1 MHDLHALVR
10 RTRNDARAP
19 VLSFDVP
26 LSATPALAR
35 ALVRRCAAIPAAL
48 ALLLAVLLPAAA
60 GAQTTKLGN
69 GKLVYQAS
77 GSQQGTFFLRT
88 AAGKEPAT
96 VRASSSPV
104 EHPAVS
110 PLGRRIAFSSGGQL
124 WIVGEDGTML
134 RQLTSDPLP
143 SGSPAWSPDGTTL
156 IFARGAVGARDLYA
170 LGADGNDLR
179 RLTLSMADESSPAW
193 SSTGRIAFVRR
204 TPAVPGSKK
213 RRRPAND
220 DVFVMRADGSGLR
233 QITREKAHERDP
245 AWSPDG
251 KRIAF
256 TRVVEGRA
264 EVFVANANGTKARR
278 LTRNAR
284 ATSPVWSPDGR
295 YLAYSGGTQPRRS
308 LFVLRVPA
316 SSKGK
321 ALPKRKRATPA
332 SADAVAPSWLPANPD
347 PVIAIGGDI
356 ACDPDAEQFTQNLQ
370 RECHQMQ
377 TSDLLL
383 KMDLWAIL
391 ALGDLQYPDGVYDK
405 IQRSFAPSWGRLKEL
420 IRPSIGNHDYRD
432 PGANGLY
439 DYFYGPGTDAG
450 PYGSRGTGYYSFD
463 IGAWHVIALDTDCS
477 EPFSAPETASCAAG
491 SPQEQWLRADLAAHP
506 AACTIAFMHH
516 PYVSSGLVT
525 TNQAVRPLWQA
536 LYDANADI
544 VVAGHDHAYERFAS
558 QDPAQ
563 TPDAARGIR
572 EFVVGT
578 GGKSL
583 QGPVSFLP
591 NSVTRNGD
599 TFGVLKMTLRDNSYD
614 WEFVPDLSSGS
625 FTDSGTATCH

>member
-1 MHDLHALVR
+1 VLTFHVAVSPSPAH
-10 RTRNDARAP
+10 ARAHS
-19 VLSFDVP
+19 LR
-26 LSATPALAR
+26 SAA
-35 ALVRRCAAIPAAL
+35 VMAAL
-48 ALLLAVLLPAAA
+48 ALVLLVLLPVGAS
-60 GAQTTKLGN
+60 AQTAKLRN

-77 GSQQGTFFLRT
+77 GSQQGSFFLRT
-88 AAGKEPAT
+88 AKGKEPGEL
-96 VRASSSPV
+96 RAGSGAV

-124 WIVGEDGTML
+124 WVVAQDGTML

-156 IFARGAVGARDLYA
+156 IFARGAVGARDIYA

-179 RLTLSMADESSPAW
+179 RLTLSTADESSPAW

-220 DVFVMRADGSGLR
+220 DLFVMVADGSGLR
-233 QITREKAHERDP
+233 QITRDKAHERDP

-256 TRVVEGRA
+256 TRIVKGRA
-264 EVFVANANGTKARR
+264 EVFVASATGGKARQ

-295 YLAYSGGTQPRRS
+295 YVAYSGGTSPRRS
-308 LFVLRVPA
+308 VFVLRVPT

-321 ALPKRKRATPA
+321 ALPRSTRATPA
-332 SADAVAPSWLPANPD
+332 ASDAVAPSWLPEAPD
-347 PVIAIGGDI
+347 PVIATAGDI

-370 RECHQMQ
+370 HECHQMQ

-383 KMDLWAIL
+383 KMDLWGVLAI
-391 ALGDLQYPDGVYDK
+391 GDLQYPDGIYDK
-405 IQRSFAPSWGRLKEL
+405 IARSFAPSWGRLKEL
-420 IRPSIGNHDYRD
+420 LRPAIGNHDYRD

-463 IGAWHVIALDTDCS
+463 VGSWHLIALDSDCS

-506 AACTIAFMHH
+506 NTCTLAFMHH
-516 PYVSSGLVT
+516 PYMSSGLVT

-536 LYDANADI
+536 LYDAGAD
-544 VVAGHDHAYERFAS
+544 VVVVGHDHAYERFAA

-563 TPDAARGIR
+563 APDAARGLR
-572 EFVVGT
+572 QFLVGT

-591 NSVTRNGD
+591 NSVIRNGD
-599 TFGVLKMTLRDNSYD
+599 TFGVLKLTLHEKSYD
-614 WEFVPDLSSGS
+614 WAFVPDLSSGS